1 MATHGARTTGV
12 NSKPVL
18 GRKNSVEGDP
28 WCLTCGANLKVEGGT
43 FVKLSRVKTGDLCDL
58 MSRVLGAEFSDEYA
72 SINMCNR
79 CERQLRRLGRYNS
92 IVLARNEGK
101 KLREQLERNLTK
113 YGQTVVESGDIQEAP
128 ASSPPKVAGK
138 TTVSFAAKTVRGPEG
153 ILRKR
158 LGDIS
163 SKTSGS
169 GKVSVHN
176 EAGRNV
182 RKTPGGIS
190 ALLNKKVSP
199 VSQGVEVDVIPEEKS
214 QKYVNGTSV
223 SATSAEKP
231 AVPQRTVSFQD
242 EHVSKS
248 EEETLMSHADDVG
261 VIEEPEMENTSDK
274 AALVERSKNDQDNIP
289 LVDKENEEYK
299 GGDQNEADVEP
310 EDDQA
315 ETELS
320 SEDVPQKEVVS
331 TEPEPAEAVV
341 SPQVNDP
348 EPIEVLETAVKANGI
363 ITESSV
369 PYQYQPTSLEV
380 PNDVES
386 KENQDD
392 PQLSQE
398 VPASTPKS
406 EKSPL
411 ISSDLKVKDG
421 KDTKFKDHQ
430 PGFLCCTIL

>member
-1 MATHGARTTGV
+1 MNQNQDGNAVTQRAGDTKDNDVGELSQKDKESPVYWSGRVNPFDVEEKKDATASSFDYATSFDDDVFVKDIIDLDDAPSHLTPQTSRSLDSVQTMDSVNIVRELMTDLDQKTFKDFSRASSTSLESEPGVDPNDYNADNRSSLSEVEERINIKTQFKGAYYNIGSTEDLLQEFENELAADKARACKLTPI
-12 NSKPVL
+12 NSVDKDDGHA
-18 GRKNSVEGDP
+18 GRKVP
-28 WCLTCGANLKVEGGT
+28 K
-43 FVKLSRVKTGDLCDL
+43 
-58 MSRVLGAEFSDEYA
+58 
-72 SINMCNR
+72 
-79 CERQLRRLGRYNS
+79 
-92 IVLARNEGK
+92 
-101 KLREQLERNLTK
+101 
-113 YGQTVVESGDIQEAP
+113 
-128 ASSPPKVAGK
+128 PPKQ
-138 TTVSFAAKTVRGPEG
+138 
-153 ILRKR
+153 
-158 LGDIS
+158 D
-163 SKTSGS
+163 
-169 GKVSVHN
+169 
-176 EAGRNV
+176 
-182 RKTPGGIS
+182 
-190 ALLNKKVSP
+190 
-199 VSQGVEVDVIPEEKS
+199 D
-214 QKYVNGTSV
+214 
-223 SATSAEKP
+223 AEKP
-231 AVPQRTVSFQD
+231 QGEGQGRMRT
-242 EHVSKS
+242 K
-248 EEETLMSHADDVG
+248 G
-261 VIEEPEMENTSDK
+261 
-274 AALVERSKNDQDNIP
+274 KNDQDNIP